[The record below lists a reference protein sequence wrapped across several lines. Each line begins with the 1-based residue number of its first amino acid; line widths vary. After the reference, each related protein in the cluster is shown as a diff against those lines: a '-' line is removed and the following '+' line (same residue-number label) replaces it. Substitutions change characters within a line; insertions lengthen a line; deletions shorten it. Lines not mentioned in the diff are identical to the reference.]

1 MNKGLLFAIISP
13 LVSGIATI
21 LLGGASK
28 LLHPLVILSLA
39 PLIGGVLLALF
50 LLSRGEKF
58 KAKEL
63 KQNSKELFLLITVRQ
78 IIGWIPFVIAL
89 TFTDAIKA
97 IFLTKVEPYF
107 VLFWH
112 WLIKKE
118 PVKPRH
124 IFLLVIHVSG
134 AILLSTGGRFTL
146 GKAQLGDLFI
156 VASMATSSLSYIWAT
171 SLTRKIGAIKTNSF
185 MLLIA
190 GLIFLPFALL
200 VSPASGWINL
210 TGWAYLIGYTVLF
223 STIGLTLWFISLKS
237 VRGWIVSA
245 LRALSPLLAAPFAYF
260 LFGQT
265 LSVVQILGGIV
276 VLITSFLIAK
286 EHLDSAKKTS

>member
-28 LLHPLVILSLA
+28 LLAPLVILSIA
-39 PLIGGVLLALF
+39 PLIGGVLLILF
-50 LLSRGEKF
+50 QLLRGEKF
-58 KAKEL
+58 KTDEL

-78 IIGWIPFVIAL
+78 IIGWLPFVIAL

-118 PVKPRH
+118 PVKPKH
-124 IFLLVIHVSG
+124 IILLAVHISG

-146 GKAQLGDLFI
+146 GKSQLGDLLI
-156 VASMATSSLSYIWAT
+156 VSSMAASSLSYIWAT
-171 SLTRKIGAIKTNSF
+171 SLAKKIGAIKTNSI

-190 GLIFLPFALL
+190 GLIFLPFALFL
-200 VSPASGWINL
+200 SPASGWINP
-210 TGWAYLIGYTVLF
+210 TGWIYLVGYAVLF
-223 STIGLTLWFISLKS
+223 STIGLSFWFISLKS

-245 LRALSPLLAAPFAYF
+245 LRALSPLLAAPVAYF

-265 LSVVQILGGIV
+265 LQLVQILGGII
-276 VLITSFLIAK
+276 VLATSFLIAK
-286 EHLDSAKKTS
+286 EHLDSREKT

>member
-21 LLGGASK
+21 LLGGAAK

-39 PLIGGVLLALF
+39 PLIGGVLLAFF

-58 KAKEL
+58 KVKEL

-78 IIGWIPFVIAL
+78 VIGWIPFVVAL

-124 IFLLVIHVSG
+124 VFLLAVHVSG
-134 AILLSTGGRFTL
+134 AILLSTGGRFAL

-156 VASMATSSLSYIWAT
+156 VVSMATSSLSYIWAT
-171 SLTRKIGAIKTNSF
+171 SLARKIGAIKTNSF
-185 MLLIA
+185 MLLVA
-190 GLIFLPFALL
+190 GLVFLPLAFII
-200 VSPASGWINL
+200 SPVSGWVNF
-210 TGWAYLIGYTVLF
+210 TGWVYLVGYAVLF
-223 STIGLTLWFISLKS
+223 STIGLSLWFISLKS

-245 LRALSPLLAAPFAYF
+245 LRALSPLFAVPFAYF

-265 LSVVQILGGIV
+265 LSAVQILGGIV
-276 VLITSFLIAK
+276 VLATSFFNSQRALRF
-286 EHLDSAKKTS
+286 

>member
-1 MNKGLLFAIISP
+1 MNTGLFFAIVSP
-13 LVSGIATI
+13 LVSGIAII
-21 LLGGASK
+21 LVGGASK
-28 LLHPLVILSLA
+28 LLHPLVILSFGA
-39 PLIGGVLLALF
+39 LIGAVVLI
-50 LLSRGEKF
+50 LLLILKGEKF
-58 KAKEL
+58 KAREI
-63 KQNSKELFLLITVRQ
+63 KQNFKDLFLLITVRQ
-78 IIGWIPFVIAL
+78 VIGWLLFIVGL

-118 PVKPRH
+118 PVRPKH
-124 IFLLVIHVSG
+124 IFLLAIHISG

-156 VASMATSSLSYIWAT
+156 VVSMASFSLSYIWAT
-171 SLTRKIGAIKTNSF
+171 SLARKIGAIKTNSF
-185 MLLIA
+185 MLLVA

-200 VSPASGWINL
+200 IAPASGWTSL
-210 TGWAYLIGYTVLF
+210 SGWAFLVGYAILF
-223 STIGLTLWFISLKS
+223 SIIGLTFWFISLKS

-276 VLITSFLIAK
+276 VLATSFLIAK
-286 EHLDSAKKTS
+286 EHLDKSEK